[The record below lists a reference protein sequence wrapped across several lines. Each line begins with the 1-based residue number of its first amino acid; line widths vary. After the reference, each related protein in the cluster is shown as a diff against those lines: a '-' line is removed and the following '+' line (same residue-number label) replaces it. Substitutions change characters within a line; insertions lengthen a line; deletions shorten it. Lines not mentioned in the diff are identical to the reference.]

1 MRMRLLGLILSLSL
15 AACGGGGGSSAGN
28 QGALMPTTTTASD
41 GRSRQVS
48 ARCSFS
54 QTLGSARADNLR
66 IDRVS
71 WVQTVELSAD
81 SNTTRLIASKPVL
94 VRVDLLANA
103 ASTAPSTAYLLVSS
117 ATANSCT
124 RINLAGPASVPT
136 VRDPQTLSSAFSA
149 NIPATLIQPDVS
161 LSIVFDDAR
170 GRTVSEAD
178 NTYRVYDLPV
188 QPALMET
195 VRVIPVTYRGQNGFV
210 SNTDD
215 LAALM
220 ARLHP
225 ITRFNLQTEPAFAPP
240 SLNQSVL
247 GLFATGQESFITMQ
261 AVLAELDDECARR
274 NGSQNSARTAPKCLG
289 VFPNNLTFRS
299 AASNGSIVG
308 LAYVGGVTMLT
319 QSVSAT
325 DAFAVVSPYNNT
337 HWLDFRALT
346 VAHEYG
352 HLLNLN
358 HAACGGPTDTDP
370 RLYADGRLGGG
381 AGYDSAR
388 NFYFSSQRL
397 ASDGQPQFGDL
408 MSYCAKE
415 WSSDRGYLAEL
426 SYRGAGS
433 ARVAS
438 ATASEPGDAAAESA
452 PERSR
457 WLKIALSGGNWQLR
471 PVDFT
476 PATLRITDL
485 VMQAQ
490 SATGQRSLP
499 VYAAVLSDVPQSI
512 SQGPYFV
519 DLGEFSPQQLN
530 LAGLSVNN
538 VLANIIWSAGE
549 WTSR

>member
-1 MRMRLLGLILSLSL
+1 MRVLLVGLMSSVMLV
-15 AACGGGGGSSAGN
+15 ACGGGGGGSSVSN
-28 QGALMPTTTTASD
+28 QGSLTPTTITASD

-48 ARCSFS
+48 ASCSFS
-54 QTLGSARADNLR
+54 QTLGPARADNLR

-71 WVQTVELSAD
+71 WVQTVELNAD
-81 SNTTRLIASKPVL
+81 SSNTRLIAGKPVL
-94 VRVDLLANA
+94 VRVDLLAGAVSA
-103 ASTAPSTAYLLVSS
+103 APTSAYLLASS
-117 ATANSCT
+117 AASGNCT
-124 RINLAGPASVPT
+124 RINLSGPASVPT
-136 VRDPQTLSSAFSA
+136 TRDSQTLSTAFSA
-149 NIPATLIQPDVS
+149 SIPATLIQPGVS

-170 GRTVSEAD
+170 GRTASEAD
-178 NTYRVYDLPV
+178 NTYRVYALPV
-188 QPALMET
+188 HSALTET

-220 ARLHP
+220 TRLHP
-225 ITRFNLQTEPAFAPP
+225 ISRFSMQAEPAFAPP

-247 GLFATGQESFITMQ
+247 GLFGTGQESFITMQ
-261 AVLAELDDECARR
+261 AVLSELDDECARR
-274 NGSQNSARTAPKCLG
+274 NGSQSSARTAPKCLG

-299 AASNGSIVG
+299 ATSNGSIVG
-308 LAYVGGVTMLT
+308 LAYVGGVTMLA

-325 DAFAVVSPYNNT
+325 DNFSVISPYNNT
-337 HWLDFRALT
+337 HWLDFRAVT

-370 RLYADGRLGGG
+370 RLYGDGRLGGG
-381 AGYDSAR
+381 AGYDAAR
-388 NFYFSSQRL
+388 SFYFSSQRL
-397 ASDGQPQFGDL
+397 GNDGQPQFGDL

-438 ATASEPGDAAAESA
+438 ATAAENGDAEQA
-452 PERSR
+452 PVSSR
-457 WLKIALSGGNWQLR
+457 WLKISLSAGQWQLR
-471 PVDFT
+471 PADFA
-476 PATLRITDL
+476 PATLRVTDL

-490 SATGQRSLP
+490 GATGSRSLP
-499 VYAAVLSDVPQSI
+499 VYAAVLSDVPQSAV
-512 SQGPYFV
+512 QGPYFV
-519 DLGEFSPQQLN
+519 DLGDFTPQQLSV
-530 LAGLSVNN
+530 AGLSADRLPGKN
-538 VLANIIWSAGE
+538 VWSAGE